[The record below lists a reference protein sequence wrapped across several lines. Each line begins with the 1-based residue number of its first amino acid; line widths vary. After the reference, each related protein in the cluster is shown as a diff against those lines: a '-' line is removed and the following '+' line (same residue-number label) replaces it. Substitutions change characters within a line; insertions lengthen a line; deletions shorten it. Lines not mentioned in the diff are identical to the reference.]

1 MGREGNQAGS
11 FHHIVSGEDGEVHPD
26 QSRTGCKRCVRENEK
41 ADGHRPEFG
50 TVVGGSSRHQV
61 MTTYEEEL
69 ELMDEINQEQNN
81 KIEARGGELFELYNS
96 TNDPDLRQIIASDL
110 FKECGLTVEL

>member
-1 MGREGNQAGS
+1 M
-11 FHHIVSGEDGEVHPD
+11 HPD
-26 QSRTGCKRCVRENEK
+26 QSRTGCKRRVRENEK

-50 TVVGGSSRHQV
+50 TVVGGSSRHQI
-61 MTTYEEEL
+61 MTTHEDKL
-69 ELMDEINQEQNN
+69 ELMDEITQEQNN

-110 FKECGLTVEL
+110 FKEFGITVKL

>member
-1 MGREGNQAGS
+1 M
-11 FHHIVSGEDGEVHPD
+11 HPD
-26 QSRTGCKRCVRENEK
+26 QSRTGCKRCVRESEK
-41 ADGHRPEFG
+41 ADGHRPEFEAE
-50 TVVGGSSRHQV
+50 VGGSSRHQD
-61 MTTYEEEL
+61 MITYREEL

-110 FKECGLTVEL
+110 FKEFGITVKL